1 MKKLTTVMV
10 ALISVLSFSLM
21 AMLPSALAIGFLLE
35 AAGVTVIT
43 KFISA
48 LILLGFAFF
57 TLNPLIA

>member
-57 TLNPLIA
+57 TLHPLIA